1 MYYIKPLQEED
12 TMTTIDQEVGTE
24 TNEATE
30 ASLETQTQ
38 AERTFN
44 QDEVDAIVKARLNK
58 QSKKYDDIN
67 ITEYRSLKAEQEKI
81 KVEEQKNRGEFEQIL
96 SEQKAEYDSKL
107 ESVKSKLQ
115 SVQVDGALLKAAGV
129 RNAVNPDQVAQ
140 LLRNRVTLTD
150 EGEVHVLN
158 DKGEVMYNKNT
169 ASPTTVESLVND
181 FLDAS
186 PHFLRAG
193 PSGAGSI
200 GSVGESTTNA
210 VDISNLDMTKPADRK
225 VYKDLMSSGK
235 LL

>member
-1 MYYIKPLQEED
+1 
-12 TMTTIDQEVGTE
+12 MTAIDQEAGTTAIE
-24 TNEATE
+24 EATE
-30 ASLETQTQ
+30 TSAEIETQ
-38 AERTFN
+38 AERTFS

-67 ITEYRSLKAEQEKI
+67 VTEYRSLKAEQESK
-81 KVEEQKNRGEFEQIL
+81 KLEEQKNRGEFEQIL
-96 SEQKAEYDSKL
+96 SEQKSDYDAKL
-107 ESVKSKLQ
+107 ESVKSKLH
-115 SVQVDGALLKAAGV
+115 SVQVDGALLKAAGG

-150 EGEVHVLN
+150 EGEVHVLD
-158 DKGEVMYNKNT
+158 DKGGVMYDKKT

-193 PSGAGSI
+193 PQGAGSI
-200 GSVGESTTNA
+200 GSVGESTTKEA
-210 VDISNLDMTKPADRK
+210 VDISNLDMTKPEDRK
-225 VYKDLMSSGK
+225 VYKEMISSGK

>member
-1 MYYIKPLQEED
+1 
-12 TMTTIDQEVGTE
+12 MTTVEETTVGTE

-30 ASLETQTQ
+30 ASVETQSQ

-44 QDEVDAIVKARLNK
+44 QDEVDAIVKARLSK

-81 KVEEQKNRGEFEQIL
+81 KVEEQKNRGEFETIL

-115 SVQVDGALLKAAGV
+115 SVQVDGALLKAAGG

-158 DKGEVMYNKNT
+158 DKGEVMYDKNT

-193 PSGAGSI
+193 PTGSGSI
-200 GSVGESTTNA
+200 GIVGETTTNA
-210 VDISNLDMTKPADRK
+210 QDISQLDMTRAADREI
-225 VYKDLMSSGK
+225 YKKMK
-235 LL
+235 AANKI